1 MASTASLVDAPR
13 TWSDT
18 IVPQAPPTLED
29 TGLADDDVSGLLLKI
44 LYAGEA
50 AGRDLADR
58 VCLPYGMIEPVVEHL
73 RAEHLMEVRSAV
85 GAGTAGYRYSLTD
98 MGRDRTRAL
107 MTVCGYVGAAP
118 VPLTQYL
125 EYMKHVRAATGHVD
139 RDRIV
144 AGFSDLIV
152 TDDMIDQLGP
162 AVSSRKA
169 MFLHGPPGNGKSVM
183 GRGIGRALGGDV
195 YVPHALDIDGQVI
208 SLFDPVSH
216 VALEQDDASR
226 LIRTTEESDRR
237 WVRIRRPVITVGGEL
252 TLDMLDLNF
261 NQLSSFYEAPMQL
274 KANGGVLVIDDFG
287 RQRVPARELL
297 NRWIVPLEARVDYL
311 TLTTGRKF
319 EVPFDVLVVFAT
331 NLEPR
336 ALADEAF
343 LRRIPYKILAQ
354 DPSYE
359 QYTAIFKLNC
369 ERSRVAFDRAAVDY
383 LYRHYYN
390 TRGIPVRACHPRDLI
405 DQIVN
410 RCHYNNRT
418 PAITE
423 ELLDAAC
430 RVYFL
435 DAPVTPKTEASM

>member
-1 MASTASLVDAPR
+1 MDSTASLIEDPQ

-29 TGLADDDVSGLLLKI
+29 TGLSGDDVSALLLKS

-50 AGRDLADR
+50 TGRDLADR
-58 VCLPYGMIEPVVEHL
+58 VCLPYGMIEPIVEHL

-107 MTVCGYVGAAP
+107 MNVCGYVGAAP
-118 VPLTQYL
+118 VPLTQYV
-125 EYMKHVRAATGHVD
+125 EYMKHVREATGRVD
-139 RDRIV
+139 RDRIL

-183 GRGIGRALGGDV
+183 GQGIGRALGGDV
-195 YVPHALDIDGQVI
+195 YVPNALDIDGHVI
-208 SLFDPVSH
+208 TLFDPVSH
-216 VALEQDDASR
+216 IALAQDDAR
-226 LIRTTEESDRR
+226 HLIRTTEESDRR

-261 NQLSSFYEAPMQL
+261 NQLSSFYEAPVQL

-297 NRWIVPLEARVDYL
+297 NRWIVPLEAKVDYL

-343 LRRIPYKILAQ
+343 LRRIP
-354 DPSYE
+354 
-359 QYTAIFKLNC
+359 T
-369 ERSRVAFDRAAVDY
+369 RSWRRIP
-383 LYRHYYN
+383 RTSN
-390 TRGIPVRACHPRDLI
+390 TR
-405 DQIVN
+405 Q
-410 RCHYNNRT
+410 
-418 PAITE
+418 
-423 ELLDAAC
+423 
-430 RVYFL
+430 
-435 DAPVTPKTEASM
+435 SSS

>member
-1 MASTASLVDAPR
+1 M
-13 TWSDT
+13 
-18 IVPQAPPTLED
+18 
-29 TGLADDDVSGLLLKI
+29 
-44 LYAGEA
+44 
-50 AGRDLADR
+50 
-58 VCLPYGMIEPVVEHL
+58 
-73 RAEHLMEVRSAV
+73 
-85 GAGTAGYRYSLTD
+85 
-98 MGRDRTRAL
+98 
-107 MTVCGYVGAAP
+107 
-118 VPLTQYL
+118 
-125 EYMKHVRAATGHVD
+125 
-139 RDRIV
+139 
-144 AGFSDLIV
+144 
-152 TDDMIDQLGP
+152 
-162 AVSSRKA
+162 
-169 MFLHGPPGNGKSVM
+169 
-183 GRGIGRALGGDV
+183 
-195 YVPHALDIDGQVI
+195 
-208 SLFDPVSH
+208 
-216 VALEQDDASR
+216 
-226 LIRTTEESDRR
+226 IRTTEEGDRR

-252 TLDMLDLNF
+252 TLDMLDLNS
-261 NQLSSFYEAPMQL
+261 NQLSPFYEAPVQL

-369 ERSRVAFDRAAVDY
+369 ERSRVAFNRAAVDY
-383 LYRHYYN
+383 LYRHYY
-390 TRGIPVRACHPRDLI
+390 TARGIPVRACHPRDLI
-405 DQIVN
+405 NQIVN

-430 RVYFL
+430 RMYFL
-435 DAPVTPKTEASM
+435 DDSVTPKTEASM